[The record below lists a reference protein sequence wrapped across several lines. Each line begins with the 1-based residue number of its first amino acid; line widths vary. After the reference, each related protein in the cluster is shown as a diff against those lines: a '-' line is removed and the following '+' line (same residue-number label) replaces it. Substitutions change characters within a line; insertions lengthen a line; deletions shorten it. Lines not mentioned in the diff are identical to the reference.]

1 MISVNIV
8 SDYFVMLLEMG
19 LSGLLTAAVV
29 VPVVLFIV
37 DSVKAKREH
46 RKVKTG
52 IKVFFII
59 GLIIAGLMIIAMIAF
74 VALMFLGFF
83 VYAFY
88 PR

>member
-1 MISVNIV
+1 MEVI
-8 SDYFVMLLEMG
+8 SDYFVMLLETG
-19 LSGLLTAAVV
+19 LTGLLTAAVV

-74 VALMFLGFF
+74 VVLLFLGFF

>member
-1 MISVNIV
+1 MEVV

-19 LSGLLTAAVV
+19 LTGLLTAAVV

>member
-1 MISVNIV
+1 MEVV
-8 SDYFVMLLEMG
+8 SDYLVMLLETG
-19 LSGLLTAAVV
+19 LTGLLTAAVV

>member
-1 MISVNIV
+1 MEVV

>member
-1 MISVNIV
+1 MEVV
-8 SDYFVMLLEMG
+8 SDYLVMLLETG
-19 LSGLLTAAVV
+19 LTGLLTAAVV

-59 GLIIAGLMIIAMIAF
+59 GLIIAGLMIIAIIAF
-74 VALMFLGFF
+74 VALLFLGFF